1 MAAEAWTLSK
11 CKSDLSLLAFSK
23 FSMENQ
29 PISFLYLLI
38 LSIAMG
44 MDVFSVSMAVA
55 SGPRSPRQTFR
66 LSFHFGLFQ
75 FMMPVI
81 GWAIGYSIMA
91 IVQSVDHWIAFGMLG
106 AIGGHMI
113 WEGCKHE
120 EERSTRDRSKGWSLV
135 TLSIATSIDALGVG
149 LTFGVLNHSIVYP
162 ALIIGITSSVMSF
175 VAIKLG
181 RKLRSQFG
189 HRMEIIGGIVLIVIA
204 IKMLSI

>member
-1 MAAEAWTLSK
+1 MSF
-11 CKSDLSLLAFSK
+11 LSLIILAV
-23 FSMENQ
+23 
-29 PISFLYLLI
+29 
-38 LSIAMG
+38 AMG

-55 SGPRSPRQTFR
+55 AGPRSPRQTFR

-75 FMMPVI
+75 FMMPLI
-81 GWAIGYSIMA
+81 GWGVGQTIVGL
-91 IVQSVDHWIAFGMLG
+91 VQSFDHWIAFGMLA

-120 EERSTRDRSKGWSLV
+120 EDRSTRDRSKGWSLV

-149 LTFGVLNHSIVYP
+149 LTFGVINHSIMYP